1 MAAETFERIQA
12 DVKTAMRAK
21 DRERTT
27 ALRML
32 VSVLKNKQIDLRR
45 DLTEEDILG
54 VLSTEA
60 KKRREAAQAYRDGG
74 RDELADKEAS
84 ELELIEVYL
93 PQQLSDDEVAAMVTE
108 VIAQVGAET
117 KRDMGKVMGKMMPR
131 IKGRFEGSKLKDIVL
146 AQLG

>member
-1 MAAETFERIQA
+1 MAAETFETIQA

-27 ALRML
+27 TLRML

-60 KKRREAAQAYRDGG
+60 KKRREAATAYRDGG
-74 RDELADKEAS
+74 RDELADKEDA
-84 ELELIEVYL
+84 ELAIIEGYL
-93 PQQLSDDEVAAMVTE
+93 PAQLSDEEVEAMVVE
-108 VIAQVGAET
+108 VIAEVGAET
-117 KRDMGKVMGKMMPR
+117 RRDMGKVMGKMMPKV
-131 IKGRFEGSKLKDIVL
+131 KGRFDGGKVKDIVMAKL
-146 AQLG
+146 S

>member
-21 DRERTT
+21 DRPRTT
-27 ALRML
+27 ALRMF

-60 KKRREAAQAYRDGG
+60 KKRREAAAAYLEAG
-74 RDELADKEAS
+74 RDELAEKETA
-84 ELELIEVYL
+84 ELALIEAYL
-93 PQQLSDDEVAAMVTE
+93 PEQLSEEEVAGMVTE
-108 VIAQVGAET
+108 VIAEVGAQNP
-117 KRDMGKVMGKMMPR
+117 RDMGKVMGKMMPR
-131 IKGRFEGSKLKDIVL
+131 IKGRFDGGKLKDIVL
-146 AQLG
+146 GQLR